1 MSGEESTPNVRCERK
16 C

>member
-1 MSGEESTPNVRCERK
+1 MSGEESTSNVRCERK